1 MKALPSVVSCLAL
14 AFAAMP
20 AFAQPSAE
28 MPPTIVV
35 ADRLPSVLEFPDL
48 PYPEAAARRR
58 EAGIAHVALE
68 IDAGG
73 NTSGFAIEHSSGSP
87 RLDAYALEL
96 AKRTKFQPATL
107 DGENVASRVRY
118 PVRFE
123 LRSRD
128 PRATIR
134 LASN

>member
-1 MKALPSVVSCLAL
+1 MRLLPPALGLAL
-14 AFAAMP
+14 AFAAAP
-20 AFAQPSAE
+20 VAAQSSAE
-28 MPPTIVV
+28 LPPTIVV

-58 EAGIAHVALE
+58 EAGTAHVALE

-73 NTSGFAIEHSSGSP
+73 NTSGFSIERSSGSP

-107 DGENVASRVRY
+107 DGENVSARVVY
-118 PVRFE
+118 PVTFE

-128 PRATIR
+128 PRATVR
-134 LASN
+134 LAAN